1 MGSKIK
7 SENDH
12 LKKELQVRDILVK
25 TLIHFIAENKIEL
38 PAKVTAVVE
47 KLYLGKDTNGN

>member
-12 LKKELQVRDILVK
+12 LKKELQVRDMLIK
-25 TLIHFIAENKIEL
+25 TLVHFIAEKKIEL
-38 PAKVTAVVE
+38 PAKVTAVIE
-47 KLYLGKDTNGN
+47 KLYLGKENGN